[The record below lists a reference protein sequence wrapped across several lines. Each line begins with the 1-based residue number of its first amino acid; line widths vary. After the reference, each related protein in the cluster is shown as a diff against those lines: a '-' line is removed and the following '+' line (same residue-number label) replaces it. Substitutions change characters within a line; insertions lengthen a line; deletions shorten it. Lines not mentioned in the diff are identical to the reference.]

1 YRSASLCVC
10 ISPKDRESQPGAKR
24 HQVHPSWSAGRSRAA
39 DAPQSFREPHLQPS
53 APRLPGKE
61 PPCRT
66 SPLKAESRQ
75 TGFPCLQELLNLRFL
90 MLGQNQIGTLRPEMF
105 SGMRNLSDLDLPLN
119 ALTLLPS
126 DAFKPLIA
134 LKVLDLSL
142 NRIQKISPKKLDLH
156 DNPWHCDCQLASLV
170 QWMGRTAATLS
181 PRDAVKC
188 VSPPQLRRRSLGG
201 LQEDKEKKK
210 RTPAVPPPGAPNIL
224 LSCLVGPESRQTGF
238 PCLQELLNLRF
249 LMLGQNQIGTLRPE
263 MFSGMRNLSD
273 LDLPLNALTLLP
285 SDAFKPLI
293 ALKVLDLSGNRL
305 KTLDGTVLVKMPGLK
320 KLDLHDNPWHC
331 DCQLAS
337 LVQWMGRTAATLSPR
352 DAVKCVSPPQLRRR
366 SLGGLQEDCQKL
378 GFQLHEETL
387 EEES

>member
-1 YRSASLCVC
+1 
-10 ISPKDRESQPGAKR
+10 
-24 HQVHPSWSAGRSRAA
+24 
-39 DAPQSFREPHLQPS
+39 QPS

-134 LKVLDLSL
+134 LKVLDLAESHPEDLPEGLRRVDLPLNALTLLPSNAFKPLIALKVLDLSL
-142 NRIQKISPKKLDLH
+142 NCIQKISPKAFAGLRQLLFLNLDNNRWQKLASSRLCWFWTTTSSLRRALQELYVRNNQLELLPADMPGLKKLDLH
-156 DNPWHCDCQLASLV
+156 NNPWHCDCQLASLV

-201 LQEDKEKKK
+201 LQED
-210 RTPAVPPPGAPNIL
+210 A
-224 LSCLVGPESRQTGF
+224 LV
-238 PCLQELLNLRF
+238 C
-249 LMLGQNQIGTLRPE
+249 
-263 MFSGMRNLSD
+263 
-273 LDLPLNALTLLP
+273 
-285 SDAFKPLI
+285 
-293 ALKVLDLSGNRL
+293 
-305 KTLDGTVLVKMPGLK
+305 
-320 KLDLHDNPWHC
+320 
-331 DCQLAS
+331 
-337 LVQWMGRTAATLSPR
+337 
-352 DAVKCVSPPQLRRR
+352 
-366 SLGGLQEDCQKL
+366 
-378 GFQLHEETL
+378 
-387 EEES
+387 

>member
-1 YRSASLCVC
+1 YRSASVCVCVCVCVC

-126 DAFKPLIA
+126 DAFKLSQLA
-134 LKVLDLSL
+134 LSGNRLKTLDGTVLVKMPGL
-142 NRIQKISPKKLDLH
+142 KKLDLH

-201 LQEDKEKKK
+201 LQEDPSAPRLPGKEPPC
-210 RTPAVPPPGAPNIL
+210 RTSPLKA
-224 LSCLVGPESRQTGF
+224 ESRQTGF

-285 SDAFKPLI
+285 SNAFKPLI

-366 SLGGLQEDCQKL
+366 SLGGLQEDALVC
-378 GFQLHEETL
+378 
-387 EEES
+387 